1 MKIHGTAKGG
11 ALSTKDFGVA
21 FGGGGAA
28 TEEYCQSTGA
38 QDRDLNP
45 ATAGYNAIG
54 QIFET
59 NHILM
64 GETVTKVTFSV
75 KAGVASPIGGTYH
88 AAIHSMTKP
97 YADVTD
103 PVERT
108 ASDSYLGSEL
118 PADFEER
125 TFTFTTPRTMVDG
138 DMISI
143 QGENLTGS
151 GSVLVLL
158 NDDTATM
165 TYGNWART
173 KNNWANTLNTDE
185 TAQMKLCVDYLA

>member
-11 ALSTKDFGVA
+11 ALSKKHFGVA

-38 QDRDLNP
+38 QNRDLNP
-45 ATAGYNAIG
+45 SGYNAIG

-59 NHILM
+59 GHVLI
-64 GETVTKVTFSV
+64 GETVTKVSFSV
-75 KAGVASPIGGTYH
+75 KAGVADPIGGTYH

-97 YADVTD
+97 YADETN

-108 ASDSYLGSEL
+108 ASDTYEGSEL
-118 PADFEER
+118 PADFEEK
-125 TFTFTTPRTMVDG
+125 TFTFTTPRVMADG

-158 NDDTATM
+158 NDDTAKM
-165 TYGNWART
+165 TNGNWGRT
-173 KNNWANTLNTDE
+173 TNNWETIVNTDE
-185 TAQMKLCVDYLA
+185 TAQMKLCVYYLA